1 MHYAL
6 YSVHCTVYSVHYTL
20 YTIRNIVIILE
31 LVFDSITDRKT
42 IRIYYTYPDVCMAH
56 WTWVGCEVGWEVGAD
71 GPRCNVCGLM
81 VGCGGCGG
89 GGGVCSSVG
98 LGWGWRCVGI
108 ECWSVGVLGMMEV
121 VVVLVVVVVMVV
133 VVLMVVM
140 MDLGHGVMDTV
151 MVVSIS
157 ECIAVGVC
165 SNRMP
170 GECF

>member
-1 MHYAL
+1 M
-6 YSVHCTVYSVHYTL
+6 
-20 YTIRNIVIILE
+20 
-31 LVFDSITDRKT
+31 
-42 IRIYYTYPDVCMAH
+42 
-56 WTWVGCEVGWEVGAD
+56 GWEVGAD

-89 GGGVCSSVG
+89 GGGGGVCSSVG
-98 LGWGWRCVGI
+98 FEVGMEVCWDRVL
-108 ECWSVGVLGMMEV
+108 ECWVLGMMEV
-121 VVVLVVVVVMVV
+121 VVVVVVVVMVV
-133 VVLMVVM
+133 VVVVSMVVM

-151 MVVSIS
+151 MVISIS